1 MKNEALITFVMT
13 LTNVTIL
20 RKVAKFYNEY
30 YKNKVIM
37 MKKDEENQ
45 NGVLK
50 RPKFFFTL
58 TLVIQPSKSKGLHM
72 Q

>member
-20 RKVAKFYNEY
+20 RKFYNEY